1 VIARSYGYD
10 SWPKLKAYVDGV
22 TAKRF
27 SEAVRAGDLVHVR
40 AMLKVRPE
48 LASGGMLDAVLNRS
62 PEIVRVLMDHGAN
75 ARAGMYPHR
84 DATSPLTIATE
95 RGCDEIVAII
105 SEEEQ
110 RRRAAQSGFADAPA
124 PEALFQAIA
133 SGDDERAIAMMAAS
147 PALVRTTQPP
157 YGLTPL
163 HVAAKELNPRL
174 VTWLLD
180 RGADAKALARIPY
193 NLAHDHTPLDLAAHW
208 SGEASA
214 EQFAA
219 IASTLF
225 QHGAGMT
232 ARAAVALG
240 DAGWVRARHAQGVLV
255 NPIEDSGLTCFRL
268 VLERCDP
275 NMRERLSEDGP
286 LGLTIL
292 HSVAGS
298 RAHVTPEERVA
309 FATMLLDAGARL
321 DIRDNLPREHAA
333 WLGMPVGTR
342 GARYAAA
349 RPWRGSD
356 RGGR

>member
-1 VIARSYGYD
+1 MIARSYGYD

-95 RGCDEIVAII
+95 RGYDEIVAII

-157 YGLTPL
+157 YGLTAL

-174 VTWLLD
+174 VTWLP
-180 RGADAKALARIPY
+180 I
-193 NLAHDHTPLDLAAHW
+193 
-208 SGEASA
+208 
-214 EQFAA
+214 
-219 IASTLF
+219 
-225 QHGAGMT
+225 
-232 ARAAVALG
+232 VAPMRRRWPESRTTSRTITRRWTSPPIG
-240 DAGWVRARHAQGVLV
+240 RARPPRSSL
-255 NPIEDSGLTCFRL
+255 PPSRPPCF
-268 VLERCDP
+268 
-275 NMRERLSEDGP
+275 NMGP
-286 LGLTIL
+286 
-292 HSVAGS
+292 A
-298 RAHVTPEERVA
+298 
-309 FATMLLDAGARL
+309 
-321 DIRDNLPREHAA
+321 
-333 WLGMPVGTR
+333 
-342 GARYAAA
+342 
-349 RPWRGSD
+349 
-356 RGGR
+356 